1 MDFAFF
7 YSEITGSLKVNPKN
21 GQPYEIAFEDS
32 PKFLITSNFTIK
44 DDGPST
50 SRRLLF
56 SSFSDYYHENNND
69 EYKESRNIASDFGGR
84 NLFTGFTEAEWNAYY
99 NFCAQCVQ
107 FFLAHPTKVSPPMD
121 NVTKR
126 SLRAEMG
133 DAFEG
138 WADAFFATKLTIE
151 GTFEEG
157 DFKYLDNYF
166 AKEMAFEDFMKA
178 TKLGKWTTNKFKKA
192 LKAYCQLNSFV
203 FNPKDL
209 QNAPGRIVQKI
220 DGKSQE
226 AIFIRTI
233 AQQEVIIETDV
244 KEYENENE
252 IFGE

>member
-1 MDFAFF
+1 
-7 YSEITGSLKVNPKN
+7 
-21 GQPYEIAFEDS
+21 
-32 PKFLITSNFTIK
+32 
-44 DDGPST
+44 
-50 SRRLLF
+50 
-56 SSFSDYYHENNND
+56 
-69 EYKESRNIASDFGGR
+69 
-84 NLFTGFTEAEWNAYY
+84 
-99 NFCAQCVQ
+99 
-107 FFLAHPTKVSPPMD
+107 MD

-226 AIFIRTI
+226 AIYIRTI
-233 AQQEVIIETDV
+233 AQQEVVIETENV
-244 KEYENENE
+244 KEYTNEND
-252 IFGE
+252 IFEE

>member
-1 MDFAFF
+1 M
-7 YSEITGSLKVNPKN
+7 NPKN

-107 FFLAHPTKVSPPMD
+107 FFLAHPTKVSPPKD

-138 WADAFFATKLTIE
+138 WADAYFATNCLKLKTDN
-151 GTFEEG
+151 GKLMQMSAFWCGYFE
-157 DFKYLDNYF
+157 
-166 AKEMAFEDFMKA
+166 
-178 TKLGKWTTNKFKKA
+178 KL
-192 LKAYCQLNSFV
+192 
-203 FNPKDL
+203 
-209 QNAPGRIVQKI
+209 
-220 DGKSQE
+220 
-226 AIFIRTI
+226 
-233 AQQEVIIETDV
+233 QEVEIVLVDTDI
-244 KEYENENE
+244 KISFY
-252 IFGE
+252 